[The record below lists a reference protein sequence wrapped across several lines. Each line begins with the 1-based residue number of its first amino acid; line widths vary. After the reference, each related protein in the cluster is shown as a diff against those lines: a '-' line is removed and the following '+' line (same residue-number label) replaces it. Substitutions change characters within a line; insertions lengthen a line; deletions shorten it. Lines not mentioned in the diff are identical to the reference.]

1 MLKVSNPVFIWM
13 AKGGWNIG
21 LGYWFSIICSYY
33 YSRCNT
39 YFCYLCESPLSKV
52 NPYGHYSNPQSKCF
66 NQLFEG
72 ANQEDFVDHGAADDN
87 GDIRFIANG
96 DDFSSDEEFIVVE
109 DDDGLL
115 RLL

>member
-1 MLKVSNPVFIWM
+1 MT
-13 AKGGWNIG
+13 KGGWITNNIDTIG
-21 LGYWFSIICSYY
+21 LRHWYIIDYNYY
-33 YSRCNT
+33 DSRCNT

-52 NPYGHYSNPQSKCF
+52 NPYGHYSNPQSKCY

-72 ANQEDFVDHGAADDN
+72 ANQEDFVDHGDGDDN
-87 GDIRFIANG
+87 GDIRFIANE